1 MNAVTKA
8 SGTALGALSALK
20 KNIQNVQQTLVKKGG
35 EPYLRLLKDGIW
47 VYGADDVEVEAGSA
61 WAVNPLSIMHGYS
74 CWKRGVDHDTK
85 KERTNEGGP
94 LGEAMVSASLPMP
107 VVSELPDYTSVGGV
121 WAQTFSVSMKCLTG
135 TDKGEQ
141 VLFKTNSVGGVAEF
155 DKLLSAIGVQL
166 DEDGE
171 NPVPVI
177 ILDVESYKHKSYGKT
192 FVPVFAI
199 KQWVALSED
208 LPDIQ
213 KDLDEE
219 GPVEP
224 KVKPKAEPAKR
235 TRKASVADR
244 VAEREEVDRED
255 DNIEELDDE
264 LAAME
269 AEIARR
275 KAEKDAAK
283 TKPVE
288 SEKDRRKRELQE
300 QLAALDDGATV
311 EDEAPAATPAGTPQ
325 RRRRA

>member
-74 CWKRGVDHDTK
+74 CWKRGVDPETK

-107 VVSELPDYTSVGGV
+107 VVSALPDYTSGGGV
-121 WAQTFSVSMKCLTG
+121 WAQTFSVSLKCLTG

-141 VLFKTNSVGGVAEF
+141 VLYKTNSVGGIAEF

-166 DEDGE
+166 EADEDH
-171 NPVPVI
+171 PVPVI

-219 GPVEP
+219 GDDEP
-224 KVKPKAEPAKR
+224 AAEAPAPAKR
-235 TRKASVADR
+235 TRKASVPVTKPTAAP
-244 VAEREEVDRED
+244 VEE
-255 DNIEELDDE
+255 EEDDE

>member
-1 MNAVTKA
+1 MNAVTRA
-8 SGTALGALSALK
+8 AGTALGALSALK
-20 KNIQNVQQTLVKKGG
+20 KNIANVQQTLVKKGG

-47 VYGADDVEVEAGSA
+47 VYGADDVEVEQGSA
-61 WAVNPLSIMHGYS
+61 WAVNPLSVMHGYS
-74 CWKRGVDHDTK
+74 CWKRGTDPKTK
-85 KERTNEGGP
+85 KEYTNEGGP
-94 LGEAMVSASLPMP
+94 LGEAMVSASFPMP
-107 VVSELPDYTSVGGV
+107 LLDSLPDYSEQGGV
-121 WAQTFSVSMKCLTG
+121 WVQTFSVSLKCLTG

-155 DKLLSAIGVQL
+155 DKLLSAISVQI
-166 DEDGE
+166 DEDGDH
-171 NPVPVI
+171 PVPVI
-177 ILDVESYKHKSYGKT
+177 ILDVDSYKHKSYGKT

-199 KQWVALSED
+199 KQWVALSDD

-213 KDLDEE
+213 KEPDEAE
-219 GPVEP
+219 GDEP
-224 KVKPKAEPAKR
+224 EEAAPAVKPTR
-235 TRKASVADR
+235 TRKASVPTVKP
-244 VAEREEVDRED
+244 VAEPEPEGED
-255 DNIEELDDE
+255 EDDE

-283 TKPVE
+283 AQPVE

-311 EDEAPAATPAGTPQ
+311 EDEAPAAKPAAGQPQ